1 MLSTSTRDRED
12 IENDRRVVD
21 IIIWLIE
28 TPARIHRVVVVI
40 QGSAGKSEFS
50 GNLAPWMDTIN

>member
-12 IENDRRVVD
+12 IENEKRVVD
-21 IIIWLIE
+21 NIVWLIE
-28 TPARIHRVVVVI
+28 TLARIHRVVVVI

-50 GNLAPWMDTIN
+50 GNLAP